1 MSILIMYFQSMIRN
15 IRTFILKQILY
26 KYLIQII
33 INTMKAE
40 MIEHYLLITISMIV
54 NMTIF

>member
-1 MSILIMYFQSMIRN
+1 MYFQSMIRN